1 MYIAKC
7 IKKLLISV
15 LSSDT
20 ITTTTATDQQT
31 NSNVPSSDQ
40 ITPND
45 DTHQPMSNFIDD
57 ELNFAELDA
66 IEEQYTNVPKR
77 SSNDELVNPVKK
89 LKKSDTDLMC
99 DPYDDIIEDEE
110 YLKEMEAQFD
120 AQETSLNNS
129 LAIFDMPNNTPNSR
143 WSVPEMP
150 LEPFVYIKQINEL
163 DEIDNIGSVFK
174 VKAQILK
181 VLSKLT
187 VGKKGWQLSCKIV
200 DGTGTL
206 DVDFS
211 SDVLSKLV
219 GFTPQEMI
227 KMKGQIAKDPGVK
240 EKVDLV
246 RFVKAN

>member
-1 MYIAKC
+1 M
-7 IKKLLISV
+7 

-20 ITTTTATDQQT
+20 NPTTTTTTATDQQT
-31 NSNVPSSDQ
+31 NSNVPSSGQ
-40 ITPND
+40 VTPND
-45 DTHQPMSNFIDD
+45 GAHQPTSNFIDD

-89 LKKSDTDLMC
+89 RKKSDTDLMC
-99 DPYDDIIEDEE
+99 DPFDDLMEDED
-110 YLKEMEAQFD
+110 YLREMEAQFD

-129 LAIFDMPNNTPNSR
+129 LTSFDMPNNTPSSR
-143 WSVPEMP
+143 SSVLEMP
-150 LEPFVYIKQINEL
+150 MEPFAYIKQINDL
-163 DEIDNIGSVFK
+163 DEKIGRVFK

-187 VGKKGWQLSCKIV
+187 VGKQGWQLRCKIL

-211 SDVLSKLV
+211 SDVLSNLV

-227 KMKGQIAKDPGVK
+227 KMKGQIAKDPEVK
-240 EKVDLV
+240 GKVDSV
-246 RFVKAN
+246 RFL